1 LQSSALSGG
10 TAQWYDL
17 SLAAHCK
24 WPMELL
30 MRMGATLRFN
40 SMNEKGNGGGG
51 NGTWD
56 WWTTWLRVCQSC
68 LASSATNDSE
78 SRVQIGWRLLA
89 ALLRRIVVCRIDE
102 VDRLISSLMAI
113 FAAAKPTTVAGQQGS
128 RCFGFNTTTQTYCPT
143 VQHRHRSLTM
153 VDFNS
158 VYFSNA
164 CSELSRPL
172 PDSLKPPNGKFMLSV
187 SS

>member
-1 LQSSALSGG
+1 MQSSALSGG

-56 WWTTWLRVCQSC
+56 WWTT
-68 LASSATNDSE
+68 
-78 SRVQIGWRLLA
+78 
-89 ALLRRIVVCRIDE
+89 
-102 VDRLISSLMAI
+102 
-113 FAAAKPTTVAGQQGS
+113 
-128 RCFGFNTTTQTYCPT
+128 CFGFANRVLRRLRRMTAKAGC
-143 VQHRHRSLTM
+143 RSGG
-153 VDFNS
+153 DYWQRCCDASWS
-158 VYFSNA
+158 VESTR
-164 CSELSRPL
+164 ST
-172 PDSLKPPNGKFMLSV
+172 G
-187 SS
+187 